1 MHQRCCSSRVAFGP
15 AVNNVVPGSCT
26 CSCCSVVYYNV
37 VSIRESDLEGDART
51 RIIYYFTVVGN
62 GGRDSI
68 SQSAVNYYVCV
79 DIYKKKIKITRQTSK
94 YRFITIY
101 SYRITFV
108 LYGPVTRYNRD
119 VHYSV
124 LR

>member
-1 MHQRCCSSRVAFGP
+1 V
-15 AVNNVVPGSCT
+15 
-26 CSCCSVVYYNV
+26 SVTE
-37 VSIRESDLEGDART
+37 SIRESDLEGDART

-68 SQSAVNYYVCV
+68 SQSVVNYMHVNT
-79 DIYKKKIKITRQTSK
+79 KKKKKTKIKKTKSK

-101 SYRITFV
+101 SYRIIFT

-119 VHYSV
+119 VYYSV